1 MAEPPKEMAEE
12 TKPTEESASVPP
24 PKQMRSIVLTGFGGV
39 KMLKCQQKAEP
50 TANEGDVLIR
60 VKAW

>member
-1 MAEPPKEMAEE
+1 MAEPSKDMAEE
-12 TKPTEESASVPP
+12 TKPTEESTPP